1 MSPRT
6 KTTDRPF
13 EAVWKLVRSI
23 PRGRVA
29 TYGQLS
35 SLIAGRLTPVG
46 VGWAIRAAREGTIPW
61 HRVVAA
67 GGRIATDRA
76 HPGLQREMLESERVR
91 FDAAGNVDL
100 ARHAWATAAAPR
112 EAKATAKVRSRRG
125 A

>member
-1 MSPRT
+1 MTSRT
-6 KTTDRPF
+6 KSTDRPF
-13 EAVWKLVRSI
+13 EVVWALVRSI

-35 SLIAGRLTPVG
+35 AQIAGRLTPIG
-46 VGWAIRAAREGTIPW
+46 VGWAIRAAPEGTIPW

-67 GGRIATDRA
+67 GGRIATDRE

-91 FDAAGNVDL
+91 FDADGNVDL
-100 ARHAWATAAAPR
+100 ARHAWTPAPTER
-112 EAKATAKVRSRRG
+112 PPRAKVRTRRG